1 MTNQGI
7 QVLDIYT
14 PNMAQCSPV
23 PFTDDGPNKCK
34 LCASHRK
41 ALTVH
46 YTGAG
51 YHFIAGHVVAA
62 LNSTLV

>member
-1 MTNQGI
+1 
-7 QVLDIYT
+7 
-14 PNMAQCSPV
+14 MAQCSPV